1 MGENFTARIFK
12 FFEPS
17 VFFEFLKD
25 NAIKILLGIVIYK
38 LGVFGSKYID
48 KFFKLVKDS
57 FKQKRKNLRN
67 NLKLI
72 SCCHSSIN
80 WTIIIAY

>member
-1 MGENFTARIFK
+1 MDGNFTARVFK

-17 VFFEFLKD
+17 AFFEFLKD

-48 KFFKLVKDS
+48 KFFKLK
-57 FKQKRKNLRN
+57 
-67 NLKLI
+67 I
-72 SCCHSSIN
+72 
-80 WTIIIAY
+80 